1 MLKAKGG
8 NPVPQ
13 IVLTEEQYR
22 VYSESTEAVDIVAPN
37 GHSVGRIAGP
47 LAHETPEFIA
57 EALRRLN
64 APGPRFSGEQVKR
77 RLAALQVEWDR
88 TGGFDRAYMREF
100 MKKLTEADPPCINH
114 GADAP

>member
-1 MLKAKGG
+1 M
-8 NPVPQ
+8 PQ

-22 VYSESTEAVDIVAPN
+22 IYEESTEAVDIVTPD

-64 APGPRFSGEQVKR
+64 SPGPRYSSEQVRR
-77 RLAALQVEWDR
+77 RLAALQAEWDR

-100 MKKLTEADPPCINH
+100 MKKLTEADPPCITRR
-114 GADAP
+114 ADAQ